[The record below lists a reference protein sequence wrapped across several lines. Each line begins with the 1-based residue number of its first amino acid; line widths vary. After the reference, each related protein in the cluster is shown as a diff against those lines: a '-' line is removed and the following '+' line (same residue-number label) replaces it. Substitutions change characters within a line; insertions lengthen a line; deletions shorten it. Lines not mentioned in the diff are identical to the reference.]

1 MRINHL
7 LKNVG
12 ERLKCMYVM
21 PDAVETTAY
30 WDTGARQ
37 EQNRKEK
44 KKKNAQN
51 FYSIFGTI
59 KWACIQRALVF
70 FSGKK
75 RKGDVSATASG
86 RWQTWG
92 GNTGLVEPSQ
102 GTERNSAF

>member
-1 MRINHL
+1 MQWRQL
-7 LKNVG
+7 L
-12 ERLKCMYVM
+12 
-21 PDAVETTAY
+21 
-30 WDTGARQ
+30 TGTQ
-37 EQNRKEK
+37 EQDRSKIEK
-44 KKKNAQN
+44 KKKKKAQN
-51 FYSIFGTI
+51 FYSIFWTI

-102 GTERNSAF
+102 GTERNGAF